1 MLPLIYAGI
10 AAGLIGLG
18 SAVGWKVTS
27 DYYEA
32 KHAKDDRVALEDFK
46 TAVLGMNQLS
56 AALEESRR
64 EKKIVY
70 KTIRKLV
77 PEIVERPVYRNECV
91 DDDGLRVINYALAGQ
106 IHTGESANPVP
117 ADPAVGGENR
127 SGHSK

>member
-106 IHTGESANPVP
+106 IHSGEPANPVP
-117 ADPAVGGENR
+117 ADPAVGGEDG